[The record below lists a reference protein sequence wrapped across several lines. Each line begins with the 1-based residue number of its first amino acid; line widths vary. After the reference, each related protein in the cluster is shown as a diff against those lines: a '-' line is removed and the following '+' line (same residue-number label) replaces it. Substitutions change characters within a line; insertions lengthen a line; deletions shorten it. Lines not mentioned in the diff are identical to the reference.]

1 MTTDNRSMEEALQA
15 AVAQMNRTGNNAPTP
30 APMDPISMIVSLLP
44 KLLENRESRDE
55 LAEKLEGMQTEEL
68 TPIREQ
74 LRIVRQQLVRMRRSQ
89 DEVLGAIAELREQQT
104 AIGEAVLHLA
114 KHLQRLEILDETSD
128 DAGFDDAVLTPP
140 SSARRR
146 ATPTPP
152 TPKTRRNPR
161 QERS

>member
-15 AVAQMNRTGNNAPTP
+15 AVAQMNRTGNNGPAP

-55 LAEKLEGMQTEEL
+55 LAEKLDGMQTEEL

-114 KHLQRLEILDETSD
+114 QNLQRLEILDERAD
-128 DAGFDDAVLTPP
+128 EAGFDDAAVAPP
-140 SSARRR
+140 HPARRR
-146 ATPTPP
+146 STPTPP